1 MNVVAIAA
9 AAALGALS
17 RYGIERLVPAGGDGT
32 SYLAT
37 LLVNL
42 TGALALGLAIGALGA
57 RFAAHPNLRLLVTV
71 GFLSSYTTFSAL
83 AFQTVHL
90 AERGRIG
97 VAAAYVVGSVAG
109 GIVLAYAGLA
119 AGRAL

>member
-1 MNVVAIAA
+1 VNAVAIAV

-17 RYGIERLVPAGGDGT
+17 RYGIERLAPSGADGT
-32 SYLAT
+32 AYVAT
-37 LLVNL
+37 LVVNL
-42 TGALALGLAIGALGA
+42 SGALALGLAMGALGE
-57 RFAAHPNLRLLVTV
+57 RFAAHPNLRLFVTV

-90 AERGRIG
+90 AERGR
-97 VAAAYVVGSVAG
+97 VAAAVAYVGGSLAG
-109 GIVLAYAGLA
+109 GLVLAYAGIV